1 MLNLATSCVSPSVLC
16 LPSSFWQHW
25 LFAPS
30 PCNKRS
36 VAEALSP
43 RRRTAQVDKRVGPP
57 PALGRTG
64 PQCLQCVT
72 CVSQRLF
79 HADDHITSVP
89 HKQGGGWARHVHL
102 LLLSDPLAALC
113 HPVAFITFLR
123 LSRAQSPTPP
133 SVFQSWRSDGLTVS
147 LWEMSP
153 LMWRVGLVPYS
164 SESL

>member
-89 HKQGGGWARHVHL
+89 HKQGGGKTCPSPPVVRPTGRSLPSSRFHYVSPSISGPKPHTPFS
-102 LLLSDPLAALC
+102 LS
-113 HPVAFITFLR
+113 V
-123 LSRAQSPTPP
+123 
-133 SVFQSWRSDGLTVS
+133 V
-147 LWEMSP
+147 EK
-153 LMWRVGLVPYS
+153 
-164 SESL
+164 